1 MPIALRHFVK
11 FDNSKVL
18 AYRKSHANADSKS
31 LSDRVWKH
39 RWTLEKI
46 ATTKLSADKLRILP
60 VVRQIREQLC
70 DAERMRKRAMLLHKT
85 SQRGIV
91 THQNSARTKAKL
103 DPVKSPKGTVKAL
116 VLDKTLTLEEQNKFR
131 STHITLARVLR
142 RMATIYQKIGEKNLA
157 FNATQIALMYLDLPG
172 ATAESFSFSEFIGY
186 SEKAWKTKL
195 DEFKTWYVVF
205 ERVEFENMTLSLS
218 QCLSIV
224 SLSLVITRVAF
235 NVTRITPFLLPEKHS
250 DSIVNVNS
258 NTNRYVA
265 CKQVDTD
272 LARDTLLGGLSLYE
286 FLLTF
291 LEETD
296 PMWTVAKYSDF
307 LLGLDNGLRHH
318 KSKLIKV

>member
-1 MPIALRHFVK
+1 MSRQRDTKIPCPCLHL
-11 FDNSKVL
+11 NSRRQCLFRLVEL
-18 AYRKSHANADSKS
+18 PLFILEANADSKS

-39 RWTLEKI
+39 RWTLDQI
-46 ATTKLSADKLRILP
+46 ATTKLSADTLRLLP

-131 STHITLARVLR
+131 STHITLSRVLR
-142 RMATIYQKIGEKNLA
+142 RMATIYDRIGEKNLA
-157 FNATQIALMYLDLPG
+157 FNAAQIALMYLDLPG
-172 ATAESFSFSEFIGY
+172 ATAEPFSFSEFFGY
-186 SEKAWKTKL
+186 TEKAWKTKL
-195 DEFKTWYVVF
+195 DEFKSW
-205 ERVEFENMTLSLS
+205 
-218 QCLSIV
+218 
-224 SLSLVITRVAF
+224 
-235 NVTRITPFLLPEKHS
+235 
-250 DSIVNVNS
+250 
-258 NTNRYVA
+258 YVA
-265 CKQVDTD
+265 CKKVDTD
-272 LARDTLLGGLSLYE
+272 LARDTLLGGLSLYD
-286 FLLTF
+286 FLLSF

-307 LLGLDNGLRHH
+307 LLTLDNGLRHH